1 MKSILLIS
9 ALCLALTFGSV
20 SGIEC
25 WKCSGEKDVCTG
37 AEDNGETIDCP
48 NTNTCYAAD
57 VSKYWLQMN
66 FMHPYLN
73 LRKGNFLGL
82 IGPSAE

>member
-9 ALCLALTFGSV
+9 VLCFVAAFESV
-20 SGIEC
+20 SGIYC

-37 AEDNGETIDCP
+37 AEDNGEWTNCP

-57 VSKYWLQMN
+57 VSKYV
-66 FMHPYLN
+66 
-73 LRKGNFLGL
+73 GSG
-82 IGPSAE
+82 